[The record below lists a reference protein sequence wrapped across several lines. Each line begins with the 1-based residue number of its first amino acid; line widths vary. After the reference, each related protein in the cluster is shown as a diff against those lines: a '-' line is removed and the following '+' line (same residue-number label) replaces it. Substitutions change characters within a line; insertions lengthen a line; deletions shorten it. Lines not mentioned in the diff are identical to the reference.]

1 MLMHEGSRLVHWDSG
16 GEKEDESVFPK
27 GRSEWEQRAEEKSPT
42 CGMLSHREINAL
54 SLWGRRKPGLVVSVS
69 VSEDFLLVFSLL
81 EWWVFFVCL
90 FFTLLMNE
98 GHWQSPITSYTGFS
112 PL

>member
-1 MLMHEGSRLVHWDSG
+1 MTSEDIGEGRWKMLMHEGSRLVHWASG

-27 GRSEWEQRAEEKSPT
+27 GRSEWEQSAEEKSPT

-69 VSEDFLLVFSLL
+69 VSEDFLLVSSLL
-81 EWWVFFVCL
+81 EWSVFCVCL
-90 FFTLLMNE
+90 FVFYIVNE
-98 GHWQSPITSYTGFS
+98 
-112 PL
+112 